1 MVAEERDDTGGGG
14 FDPRYDATFQR
25 GYQPQPGER
34 PRTRVRADAPDAA
47 YRRPSSLLRGR
58 EAPAAPATAAPA
70 EPVSPYE
77 MASLALADDRA
88 TTVGDD
94 PSAYASPSTA
104 SPDYTPGYGPGEA
117 AAGAPAAAGP
127 GFWDRLELDPRR
139 NPIVL
144 ALWLVGGGFV
154 LLGIVLYCIS
164 VTSSYSGPTPSTDV
178 GSLVFAQLGW
188 MLASPLITVGLLTL
202 VGLLFLTAVAGRR
215 TRRQSA
221 TGDRIGPDLEEL

>member
-1 MVAEERDDTGGGG
+1 MVAEERDDSGGAGG

-34 PRTRVRADAPDAA
+34 QRTRVRSDAPDAP
-47 YRRPSSLLRGR
+47 YRRPSSLVRGR
-58 EAPAAPATAAPA
+58 DESAPALPS

-77 MASLALADDRA
+77 AAALALADDRVA
-88 TTVGDD
+88 TVGDD
-94 PSAYASPSTA
+94 PMTRSFA
-104 SPDYTPGYGPGEA
+104 EA
-117 AAGAPAAAGP
+117 APGASVPAGGP
-127 GFWDRLELDPRR
+127 SVWDRLDLNPRR

-144 ALWLVGGGFV
+144 ALWVIGGGFV
-154 LLGIVLYCIS
+154 VLGIVLYCIS

-202 VGLLFLTAVAGRR
+202 VGLLFLTVLAGRR
-215 TRRQSA
+215 TRDESP
-221 TGDRIGPDLEEL
+221 GDDEV